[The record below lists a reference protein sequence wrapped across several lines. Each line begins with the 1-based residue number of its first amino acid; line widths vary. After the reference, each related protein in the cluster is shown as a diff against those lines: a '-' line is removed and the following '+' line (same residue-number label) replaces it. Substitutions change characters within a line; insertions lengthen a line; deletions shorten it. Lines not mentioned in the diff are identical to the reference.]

1 MPTDSP
7 EASGPRKRK
16 LSTKVITNG
25 DPEVER
31 KRKKLETKK
40 QSTKQASTQKLKK
53 AAMKPAPR
61 PQRPSIEVEE
71 VEDESDYHTSVPPH
85 NPKNILEAAD
95 GSDDDVVITAPPKK
109 STKNSVPVITKQ
121 RPSVEVEDI
130 FDSDDDKAADGSDGD
145 MEDPVPNGNKDGEAS
160 EVSDEAELGT

>member
-53 AAMKPAPR
+53 AAMKPAPQ

-85 NPKNILEAAD
+85 NPKNILEATD

-121 RPSVEVEDI
+121 RPPLRSRISSTEMMTRLPMGVMATWKI
-130 FDSDDDKAADGSDGD
+130 LSL
-145 MEDPVPNGNKDGEAS
+145 METKMVRRLK
-160 EVSDEAELGT
+160 